1 MPVALHKGIKLLER
15 KGGCYTVPNHVK
27 TSIHSFSF
35 IKSFRFCSNRKHVGD
50 EKVDQEPDDTAM
62 VGEEN
67 GEDESEGDTESY
79 GNDNYNDK
87 YGHTELEVEED
98 SLTELYESN

>member
-15 KGGCYTVPNHVK
+15 KGGCYTVPNHIK
-27 TSIHSFSF
+27 ISIHSSSF
-35 IKSFRFCSNRKHVGD
+35 IKSIRFCSNRTHVED

-67 GEDESEGDTESY
+67 GEDEKEGDTESY

-87 YGHTELEVEED
+87 YGDTELEVEED